1 MVEGVTLRRVLAVQF
16 IALPALALAFLS
28 SCGPA
33 DQQSSA
39 ALLGEWNGHVAWRDG
54 TTPLTIHIGAQGDS
68 LVATLDAPALGVTAQ
83 SLGKLSYDSPRVH
96 FAVADSAAEYVFD
109 GWLRRGLIVGALSS
123 VTRGAAQNPS
133 LLPQLSLKR
142 HVQSARPSPW
152 PKGVVGGAPPVAPA
166 RERSLGEWLSRR

>member
-54 TTPLTIHIGAQGDS
+54 TTPLTIHIAAEGDS
-68 LVATLDAPALGVTAQ
+68 FVATLDAPALGVTAQ
-83 SLGKLSYDSPRVH
+83 SLGKLSYGSPRVH

-109 GWLRRGLIVGALSS
+109 GWLRRGLIVGAFSHAG
-123 VTRGAAQNPS
+123 VAGQNPS

-142 HVQSARPSPW
+142 HVESTKPSPW

-166 RERSLGEWLSRR
+166 RERSLVEWLSRR

>member
-1 MVEGVTLRRVLAVQF
+1 MEGVTPRRALAVLS

-33 DQQSSA
+33 DLQSSA
-39 ALLGEWNGHVAWRDG
+39 ALLGEWNGHVAWHDG
-54 TTPLTIHIGAQGDS
+54 TTPLTLHIAAAGDS
-68 LVATLDAPALGVTAQ
+68 LVATLDAPALGVSAQ
-83 SLGKLSYDSPRVH
+83 SLGALSYDSPRVH

-109 GWLRRGLIVGALSS
+109 GWLRRGLIVGAFSP

-142 HVQSARPSPW
+142 HVESASPSPW
-152 PKGVVGGAPPVAPA
+152 PKGVVGGASPVVPA
-166 RERSLGEWLSRR
+166 NERSLGEWLSRR